1 MAASHLSRL
10 PHLKAHAME
19 HSFWKEKWERNEI
32 AFHGSQANRLLV
44 ENFDALQ
51 LPAGSRLFVPL
62 CGKSLDIHW
71 LLAGG
76 YRVAGAELS
85 GIAVEQL
92 IADLGFSPVTVQR
105 ERLRH
110 HQAEGID
117 IFEGDVFELSA
128 ELLGPVDAIYDRAA
142 LVALPDGLRQRYVR
156 HLMEIARRP
165 PQLLIAIEYDAS
177 RISGPPFSIPADE
190 VRALYEADYDLR
202 QLSCEEIAGG
212 LKGNCP
218 AVERAWLLESRRQG

>member
-1 MAASHLSRL
+1 
-10 PHLKAHAME
+10 ME

-44 ENFDALQ
+44 ECFDALQ

-71 LLAGG
+71 LLASG

-85 GIAVEQL
+85 GIAVKQL
-92 IADLGFSPVTVQR
+92 FAELGVVPVTVQHGS
-105 ERLRH
+105 LNH
-110 HQAEGID
+110 HRAAGID
-117 IFEGDVFELSA
+117 IFEGDIFELTA
-128 ELLGPVDAIYDRAA
+128 EWLGPVEAIYDRAA

-156 HLMEIARRP
+156 HLMEITHRA
-165 PQLLIAIEYDAS
+165 PQLLVAIEYDAN
-177 RISGPPFSIPADE
+177 RISGPPFSIPADQ
-190 VRALYEADYDLR
+190 VHALYDADYDLR
-202 QLSCEEIAGG
+202 SLSCEEIAGG

-218 AVERAWLLESRRQG
+218 AVERAWLLRPQKPG